1 MHKYL
6 LNVKNAV
13 IVCLKMNENEELTMN
28 IDRFRKNYNPCPKL
42 KALADEIKDTGEI
55 LESVIGKTADSRE
68 KAIALT
74 KLEESVMWA
83 VKGVY
88 R

>member
-1 MHKYL
+1 
-6 LNVKNAV
+6 
-13 IVCLKMNENEELTMN
+13 MN

-42 KALADEIKDTGEI
+42 KAIADGIKNTAEELENAIGEI
-55 LESVIGKTADSRE
+55 SDSRE

-74 KLEESVMWA
+74 RLEEAVMWA